1 MRRKNKQ
8 KRLPLDDYVLE
19 STKEEII
26 QELKKRIY
34 NLTGVIEEENIE
46 DKVIL
51 KTRKMTFVTIEA
63 EQDYVKV
70 TCNLPYER
78 ILDMSK
84 KCEVQPYAAED
95 KTDIVSYKVKTLFDV
110 QYAVSIVQQSFIYRK
125 RLKL

>member
-78 ILDMSK
+78 ILDMSR
-84 KCEVQPYAAED
+84 KCEVKPYAAED
-95 KTDIVSYKVKTLFDV
+95 KTDIVTYKVKTLFDV